1 MDASAYPAGHGN
13 DYNTIVIRYENDL
26 LSMIQSHRPAATR
39 IDLTPNPV
47 VDQRVLLSYELEQA
61 SKVQVDMYSTTGQQL
76 AALQQAQRSAGPQS
90 EWLGLP
96 SNLTSG
102 LYILRIQTDA
112 GVSTKQLILQK

>member
-1 MDASAYPAGHGN
+1 
-13 DYNTIVIRYENDL
+13 
-26 LSMIQSHRPAATR
+26 MIQSHRPAATR